1 MEAAT
6 DSTTFLGHPR
16 GLVVLFF
23 AEMWERFSFYGMRA
37 LLVLYLTQ
45 HFLFEDG
52 VAATIYASYGSLVYL
67 MPLLGG
73 LIADRY
79 LGFRKSVIFGAA
91 LLVCGHFLMA
101 YEGAPADV
109 VDGTV
114 VRDELALA
122 VMYLALAF
130 IIVGVGFLK
139 PSISNIVGEL
149 YQQNER
155 RRDQGFTLFYM
166 GINLGALSAMLLC
179 GWLGQHEDYGWSYG
193 FGLAGVG
200 MLVGLITFV
209 RGRRWLSGVGAPAR
223 PLVLTSRVMGVR
235 RETIIYSAG
244 FIVVVISWGLMQ
256 SREFVGAML
265 AIASIGAVVGIVG
278 YALMGCSRIERQR
291 LLVVVFLTIVSVIF
305 WTFFEQAG
313 TSLTLFTDRNVDK
326 NVLGFDMQASQM
338 GFLNPLFII
347 LLAPLFFIG
356 WELLGRRGWEPS
368 TPMKFGL
375 GVLQAGLGFAVLV
388 YGAGFADAAGQVA
401 VIWLVL
407 AYLLHTT
414 GELCLSPV
422 GLSMVTRLSVPKIVG
437 LMMGVWFLSSAG
449 AHYLAGMI
457 AGMAAVD
464 AMPGGS
470 VDAVSSLP
478 VYTDTFR
485 WLAYVGIAL
494 GAAVMA
500 SAPLVRRYMHESESD
515 LMKVEARP
523 AE

>member
-1 MEAAT
+1 MEAET

-79 LGFRKSVIFGAA
+79 LGFRKSVIYGAG

-101 YEGAPADV
+101 FEGAPADV
-109 VDGTV
+109 VDGAV
-114 VRDELALA
+114 VRDEWALA
-122 VMYLALAF
+122 AMYLALAF

-149 YQQNER
+149 YQRNER

-193 FGLAGVG
+193 FGLAGIG
-200 MLVGLITFV
+200 MLVGLVTFV
-209 RGRRWLSGVGAPAR
+209 RGQRWLGDVGAPAR
-223 PLVLTSRVMGVR
+223 PLVLTSRFMGVR

-244 FIVVVISWGLMQ
+244 IIVVVFAWGLMQ
-256 SREFVGAML
+256 SREVVGAL
-265 AIASIGAVVGIVG
+265 LGIASVGAVLGVVG
-278 YALMGCSRIERQR
+278 YAVLNCSRIERQR
-291 LLVVVFLTIVSVIF
+291 LMVVVFLTFVSVIF

-313 TSLTLFTDRNVDK
+313 TSLTLFTDRNVVK
-326 NVLGFDMQASQM
+326 NVLGFEMQASQM

-388 YGAGFADAAGQVA
+388 YGAGFANAAGQVA

-449 AHYLAGMI
+449 AHYLAGVI

-464 AMPGGS
+464 VMPGGS
-470 VDAVSSLP
+470 IDAVSSLP

-485 WLAYVGIAL
+485 LLAYVGIAL
-494 GAAVMA
+494 GVVIMA
-500 SAPLVRRYMHESESD
+500 SAPLVRRFMHESESD
-515 LMKVEARP
+515 LMEVEP
-523 AE
+523 STTE

>member
-1 MEAAT
+1 MEAA
-6 DSTTFLGHPR
+6 SANTTFFGHPR

-52 VAATIYASYGSLVYL
+52 VAASIYASYGSLVYL
-67 MPLLGG
+67 TPVIGG
-73 LIADRY
+73 LVADRY
-79 LGFRKSVIFGAA
+79 LGFRKSVIFGAG

-101 YEGAPADV
+101 FEGEPAQV
-109 VDGTV
+109 VGGAV
-114 VRDELALA
+114 VRDESALSA
-122 VMYLALAF
+122 MYLALAF

-193 FGLAGVG
+193 FGLAGIG
-200 MLVGLITFV
+200 MLAGLVTFV
-209 RGRRWLSGVGAPAR
+209 RGQRWLSDVGAPAR
-223 PLVLTSRVMGVR
+223 PLVLAGRFMGVR
-235 RETIIYSAG
+235 RETMIYSVG
-244 FIVVVISWGLMQ
+244 LIIVVSAWGLMQ
-256 SREFVGAML
+256 SREVVGAML
-265 AIASIGAVVGIVG
+265 GVASISAVVGIVG
-278 YALMGCSRIERQR
+278 YALVGCSRIERQR
-291 LLVVVFLTIVSVIF
+291 LFVVVFLTMVSVIF

-313 TSLTLFTDRNVDK
+313 TSLTLFTDRNVSK
-326 NVLGFDMQASQM
+326 NVFGFEMQASQM

-347 LLAPLFFIG
+347 LLAPLFFIA

-388 YGAGFADAAGQVA
+388 YGANFADTAGQVA
-401 VIWLVL
+401 VVWLVL

-422 GLSMVTRLSVPKIVG
+422 GLSMETRLSVPKVMG

-457 AGMAAVD
+457 AGTAAVD
-464 AMPGGS
+464 AVPGGS
-470 VDAVSSLP
+470 IDAVESLA
-478 VYTDTFR
+478 VYSETFR
-485 WLAYVGIAL
+485 SLAYVGIAL
-494 GAAVMA
+494 GIAVMG
-500 SAPLVRRYMHESESD
+500 SAPLVRRYMHESQSD
-515 LMKVEARP
+515 LVEIESRP
-523 AE
+523 TD

>member
-79 LGFRKSVIFGAA
+79 LGFRKSVIFGAG

-101 YEGAPADV
+101 YEGAPAGV
-109 VDGTV
+109 VDGAV

-209 RGRRWLSGVGAPAR
+209 RGRRWLSGVGAPSR

-244 FIVVVISWGLMQ
+244 F
-256 SREFVGAML
+256 VGAML
-265 AIASIGAVVGIVG
+265 AMASIGAVVGVVG
-278 YALMGCSRIERQR
+278 YAVMGCSRIERQR

-326 NVLGFDMQASQM
+326 NVLGFEMQASQM
-338 GFLNPLFII
+338 GFLYPLFII

-388 YGAGFADAAGQVA
+388 YGAQFADAAGQVA

-449 AHYLAGMI
+449 AHYLAGVI
-457 AGMAAVD
+457 AGLAAVD
-464 AMPGGS
+464 AAPGGS

-478 VYTDTFR
+478 VYTETFR

-515 LMKVEARP
+515 LMKVEPRP

>member
-79 LGFRKSVIFGAA
+79 LGFRKSVICGAG

-101 YEGAPADV
+101 FEGPPAEV
-109 VDGTV
+109 VDGAV
-114 VRDELALA
+114 VRDEWALA
-122 VMYLALAF
+122 TMYLALAF

-149 YQQNER
+149 YQRNER

-193 FGLAGVG
+193 FGLAGIG
-200 MLVGLITFV
+200 MLVGLVTFV
-209 RGRRWLSGVGAPAR
+209 RGQHWLGGVGAPPR
-223 PLVLTSRVMGVR
+223 PLVLTSRFMGVR

-244 FIVVVISWGLMQ
+244 IIVVVFAWGLMQ
-256 SREFVGAML
+256 SREVVGAL
-265 AIASIGAVVGIVG
+265 LGIASVGAVLGVVG
-278 YALMGCSRIERQR
+278 YAVLDCSRIERQR
-291 LLVVVFLTIVSVIF
+291 LMVVVFLTFVSVIF

-313 TSLTLFTDRNVDK
+313 TSLTLFTDRNVVK
-326 NVLGFDMQASQM
+326 NVFGFDMQASQM

-388 YGAGFADAAGQVA
+388 YGAQFADAAGQVA

-449 AHYLAGMI
+449 AHYLAGVI

-464 AMPGGS
+464 AVPGGS
-470 VDAVSSLP
+470 VDSVSSLP
-478 VYTDTFR
+478 VYTETFR

-515 LMKVEARP
+515 LMKVEPRP